1 LQRQYKNHLSDY
13 TSWDQHSHAE
23 QWLLFKDNIGE
34 HLGIDETSLSNGELY
49 TLVTNKSAK
58 GQKGTIV
65 AIIKGTKSED
75 VISVLN
81 KIQETKRNV
90 VQEVTLDMAANMN
103 LIIKR
108 CFPKATRVIDRF
120 HVQRLVLEAVQSI
133 RIKYRW
139 MAIEEDNI
147 ALANAKKTGEEYSP
161 KIFSNGDTVR
171 QLLARSRHL
180 LFKPES
186 KWTSSQLKRAKILF
200 NQFPEIE
207 QAYRLAQSL
216 SYIYENNYDKRVA
229 IVKLAKWYNQVE
241 DSGFKEFNIASK
253 SIQLHYQG
261 IVNFFDNRSTNASA
275 ESFNAKLKDFRR
287 EFKGVRDVRFFL
299 FRLTQIFA

>member
-1 LQRQYKNHLSDY
+1 
-13 TSWDQHSHAE
+13 
-23 QWLLFKDNIGE
+23 LFKDNIGE
-34 HLGIDETSLSNGELY
+34 HLGIDETALSNGELY
-49 TLVTNKSAK
+49 TLITNKSAK
-58 GQKGTIV
+58 GRKGTIV

-75 VISVLN
+75 IISVLN
-81 KIQETKRNV
+81 KIQESKREV

-108 CFPKATRVIDRF
+108 CFPKACRVTDRF
-120 HVQRLVLEAVQSI
+120 HVQKLASEAVQSI

-139 MAIEEDNI
+139 LAIEEDNI
-147 ALANAKKTGEEYSP
+147 ALANAKKTGEEYRP
-161 KIFSNGDTVR
+161 KVFSNGDTVR

-180 LFKPES
+180 LFKSES
-186 KWTSSQLKRAKILF
+186 RWTSSQLKRAKILF
-200 NQFPEIE
+200 SQFPEIE
-207 QAYRLAQSL
+207 KAYKLAQSL
-216 SYIYENNYDKRVA
+216 SYIYENNHDKRVA

-241 DSGFKEFNIASK
+241 EAGFNEFNIVSK
-253 SIQLHYQG
+253 SIQLHYQS

-287 EFKGVRDVRFFL
+287 EFKGVRDVKFFL

>member
-1 LQRQYKNHLSDY
+1 M
-13 TSWDQHSHAE
+13 
-23 QWLLFKDNIGE
+23 FKDNIGA

-49 TLVTNKSAK
+49 TLITNKSAK
-58 GQKGTIV
+58 GRKGTIV

-81 KIQETKRNV
+81 KIPKVKREV

-103 LIIKR
+103 LIVKR
-108 CFPKATRVIDRF
+108 CFPKARRVTDRF
-120 HVQRLVLEAVQSI
+120 HVQKLASEAVQSI

-147 ALANAKKTGEEYSP
+147 ALANAKKTGDDYKP
-161 KIFSNGDTVR
+161 KVFSNGDTVR

-180 LFKPES
+180 LFKSES
-186 KWTSSQLKRAKILF
+186 RWTSSQLKRAKILF

-207 QAYRLAQSL
+207 KAYKLAQSL
-216 SYIYENNYDKRVA
+216 SYIYENNYDKRIA

-241 DSGFKEFNIASK
+241 EAGFNEFNIVSK
-253 SIQLHYQG
+253 SIQLHYQS

-287 EFKGVRDVRFFL
+287 EFKGVRDVKFFL